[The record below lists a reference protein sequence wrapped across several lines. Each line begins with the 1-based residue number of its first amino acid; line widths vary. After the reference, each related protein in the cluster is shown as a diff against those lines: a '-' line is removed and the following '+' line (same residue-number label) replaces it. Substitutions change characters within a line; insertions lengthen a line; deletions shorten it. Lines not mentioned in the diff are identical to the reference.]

1 MDVRFSYGSSPG
13 LAPSSPIRLGFS
25 IAIASLALFGSAC
38 KQRIDDSKIV
48 WVNPEQAQAAMTQ
61 RQGAFGLGREPDGVY
76 LDPRPAAAFERGHIP
91 GAINIPLSELD
102 TRYMSLRDRT
112 VVIVYDA
119 EFDDELTKATT
130 KDLMSRGLPDVRALR
145 GGLRAWERE
154 GNRIER
160 STGPDAGDSPKSP

>member
-1 MDVRFSYGSSPG
+1 MDVRFSSGSSSVASRG
-13 LAPSSPIRLGFS
+13 AGSARLRLA
-25 IAIASLALFGSAC
+25 ASLAVALTGLLGSVFGSGC

-48 WVNPEQAQAAMTQ
+48 WVDPEQAQAAMIQ
-61 RQGAFGLGREPDGVY
+61 RQGAFGLGREPDGVF
-76 LDPRPAAAFERGHIP
+76 LDPRPATAFDRGHIP
-91 GAINIPLSELD
+91 GAVNIPLSELD

-130 KDLMSRGLPDVRALR
+130 KDLMARGLSNVRALR

-154 GNRIER
+154 GNTVQR
-160 STGPDAGDSPKSP
+160 